1 MVTLCVEQRFVEL
14 LVYSVKFATDARGSF
29 GAPSASRVS
38 ATSLKRVGWAPYTVG
53 YMSERIYQTQLPN
66 GLTLVFEAMPWLPSA
81 SLDLTLPVG
90 AATDPEGQEGSAT
103 VLHDWLSRGAGGR
116 DSRQLSDAFDSL
128 GVRQGGGAGRESM
141 SFSASLLADTLPEAL
156 QLFADIVRRPAL
168 ADDEFVSARTTA
180 EQELASLDDSPT
192 QRLFLALSKTLFTS
206 GQGRSSYGTAE
217 GLAAL
222 SAESVRADFGRRV
235 APQGAI
241 LSVAGGV
248 EWAALKET
256 VEASFGDWSGD
267 GVPLPEPAIEVGQ
280 REHIASE
287 TSQTQIGVAYEAV
300 APGDDGWYENALVNS
315 VLSGGM
321 GSRLFKEVREKRGLV
336 YSVAAVGR
344 TVRGLGYT
352 LGYAGTTPER
362 ADETLSVLLYE
373 LERIYDEGV
382 EADELERARTGIL
395 SSLVMQG
402 ESSGSRADAL
412 GRDVFLFGRPRPVD
426 EVKDALSKLTRD
438 DVNTFLAHRPR
449 PEFTVL
455 TLGPKAVT
463 RQAVEAL

>member
-1 MVTLCVEQRFVEL
+1 
-14 LVYSVKFATDARGSF
+14 
-29 GAPSASRVS
+29 
-38 ATSLKRVGWAPYTVG
+38 
-53 YMSERIYQTQLPN
+53 MSERIYQTQLSN
-66 GLTLVFEAMPWLPSA
+66 GLTLVLEAMPWLPSA
-81 SLDLTLPVG
+81 SLKLTLPVG

-128 GVRQGGGAGRESM
+128 GVRQGGSAGRESM
-141 SFSASLLADTLPEAL
+141 SFSASLLADTLPDAL
-156 QLFADIVRRPAL
+156 RLYADIVRRPEL

-192 QRLFLALSKTLFTS
+192 QRLFLALSRTLFTS
-206 GQGRSSYGTAE
+206 GQGRSPYGTEA

-235 APQGAI
+235 SPQGAI

-248 EWAALKET
+248 TWDDLRAT
-256 VEASFGDWSGD
+256 VEESFGDWAGD
-267 GVPLPEPAIEVGQ
+267 GVPIPEPSIVTGT
-280 REHIASE
+280 REHIDSD

-300 APGDDGWYENALVNS
+300 APGDEGWYENALVNG

-362 ADETLSVLLYE
+362 ADETLSVLLHE

-402 ESSGSRADAL
+402 ESSGSRADTL
-412 GRDVFLFGRPRPVD
+412 GRDIFLFGRPRPVEQTKEAIAAITVD
-426 EVKDALSKLTRD
+426 TL
-438 DVNTFLAHRPR
+438 NTFLANRPR

-463 RQAVEAL
+463 RHAVEAL